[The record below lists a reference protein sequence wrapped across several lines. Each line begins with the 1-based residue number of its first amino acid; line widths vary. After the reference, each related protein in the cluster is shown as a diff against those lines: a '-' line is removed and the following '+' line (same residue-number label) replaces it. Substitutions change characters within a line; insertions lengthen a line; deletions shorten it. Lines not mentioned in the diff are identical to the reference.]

1 MVRIRDL
8 VPKFIFNK
16 LWGERRRWG
25 RKPDETDPHWLEWQ
39 EKQYEFY
46 QENQRKGI
54 GSMVNDSGYSV
65 MAEIDLREKC
75 VLEVGPGDMRHHRF
89 WNSRPEK
96 YIIADIH
103 EDMMNAAVNV
113 FRKDKINF
121 ESYLIKRNEKLAL
134 AKNSVDVI
142 VSFYSLEHLYPL
154 ANYLEDMK
162 YYLKPNGIIVGAIPA
177 EGGLLWA
184 LGRFFTSRRW
194 LHKNTNI
201 DYDKLICWEHPNYA
215 DFIINQLDQ
224 NFHRVFL
231 RSWPFRFL
239 PILDFNLTLRF
250 LYKKISNK

>member
-1 MVRIRDL
+1 
-8 VPKFIFNK
+8 
-16 LWGERRRWG
+16 
-25 RKPDETDPHWLEWQ
+25 
-39 EKQYEFY
+39 
-46 QENQRKGI
+46 
-54 GSMVNDSGYSV
+54 

-250 LYKKISNK
+250 CYKKNSNK